1 MPDFEIF
8 WGAPAALLLC
18 ARHGHPE
25 AALDCC
31 RAGQNLALLAHA
43 RGWGSCW
50 IGSPLPWLASGEGR
64 HAMAVPA
71 GFDVAAVLALGVP
84 EAAVPGRSAPP
95 PEIVWAADRPPGTV
109 PTHPARKTLP

>member
-1 MPDFEIF
+1 MTIDTT
-8 WGAPAALLLC
+8 L
-18 ARHGHPE
+18 RHRSFRSTRPHS
-25 AALDCC
+25 
-31 RAGQNLALLAHA
+31 A
-43 RGWGSCW
+43 RGFTLVEVLVALAVRGVGSCW